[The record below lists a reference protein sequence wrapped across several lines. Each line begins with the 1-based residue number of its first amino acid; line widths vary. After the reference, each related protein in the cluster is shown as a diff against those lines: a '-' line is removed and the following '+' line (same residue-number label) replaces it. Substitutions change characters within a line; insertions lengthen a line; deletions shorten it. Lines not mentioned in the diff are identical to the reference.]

1 MLEEVE
7 QLVLLISCRI
17 RDIQISHWIGLL
29 NAHWK
34 VYPRGRDWLV
44 YHTGAIWVVMSLMMI
59 TVVMFVTIGMSEY
72 VSMLITTTLK
82 MAVMT
87 TF

>member
-1 MLEEVE
+1 MEEVE
-7 QLVLLISCRI
+7 QVVLLFLFFLLLLLQMMIIISCRV

-44 YHTGAIWVVMSLMMI
+44 YTGLMWVAMEIVT
-59 TVVMFVTIGMSEY
+59 TVHLSCQC
-72 VSMLITTTLK
+72 
-82 MAVMT
+82 
-87 TF
+87 

>member
-17 RDIQISHWIGLL
+17 RDIQISHWLGLL

-44 YHTGAIWVVMSLMMI
+44 YHTGAIWVVMALMI
-59 TVVMFVTIGMSEY
+59 TVVTFVTIGMSVY
-72 VSMLITTTLK
+72 ASMLITATLK
-82 MAVMT
+82 MVLMI